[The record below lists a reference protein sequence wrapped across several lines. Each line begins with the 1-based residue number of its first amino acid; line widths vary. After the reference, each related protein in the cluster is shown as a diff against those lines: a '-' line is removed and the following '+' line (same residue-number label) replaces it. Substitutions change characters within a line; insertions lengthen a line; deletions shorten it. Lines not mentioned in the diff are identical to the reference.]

1 MMLKSIQ
8 RRAKSFLNLF
18 RRSNKNQEVEVP
30 NIIESEEKIVRS
42 IFSPVNV
49 TTNNKLRTNAFKS
62 PGGIDEVSVNRLD
75 FTTPHFCKGLSK
87 KNESPESK
95 RTYFGL
101 ALLKAFEIRD
111 SEAEVK
117 HSPILGNADN
127 YNPFHSDIIVGYV
140 KGKGE
145 QLPAEINYKIT
156 QLTNKARFYKDP
168 NPENTEWS
176 GDNLE

>member
-1 MMLKSIQ
+1 MMLKSLQ
-8 RRAKSFLNLF
+8 RRAKSFLNIF
-18 RRSNKNQEVEVP
+18 NRFKKSQEIPVP

-49 TTNNKLRTNAFKS
+49 TNNNKLRTNAFKS

-87 KNESPESK
+87 KNENPKSK
-95 RTYFGL
+95 RAYFGL

-111 SEAEVK
+111 SEAEVIS
-117 HSPILGNADN
+117 SPILDKADN
-127 YNPFHSDIIVGYV
+127 YNPFHSDITVGYV
-140 KGKGE
+140 KEKGE

-156 QLTNKARFYKDP
+156 LLTNKARFYKDP
-168 NPENTEWS
+168 NPEHTEWS
-176 GDNLE
+176 GDDLE